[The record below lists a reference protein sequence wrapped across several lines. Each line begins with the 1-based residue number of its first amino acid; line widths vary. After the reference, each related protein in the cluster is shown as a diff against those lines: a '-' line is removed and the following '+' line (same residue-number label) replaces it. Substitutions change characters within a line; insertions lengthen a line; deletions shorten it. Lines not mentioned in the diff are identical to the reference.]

1 MRVDAAR
8 NRAKIVEAA
17 RVAFRT
23 RGYDAPLDDIAKAAG
38 VGPGTL
44 YRHFP
49 TRESLIDAAM
59 QAWAEGVNDAVGK
72 VLAEGGTSRELLLR
86 WFERYVELISVH
98 KGGPARITGAMEDDA
113 SPMRTKCQTLRA
125 AHSQVIE
132 QLGDDLRPG
141 VDPLQFARLVG
152 GIAGVADQGN
162 LPPESLR
169 PMLEVVVDG
178 LLAEPAGAKRT
189 PRRSVR

>member
-1 MRVDAAR
+1 MRADAAR
-8 NRAKIVEAA
+8 NRDKIIEAA

-49 TRESLIDAAM
+49 TRESLVDAVM
-59 QAWAEGVNDAVGK
+59 QAWVERVNDAVGK

-98 KGGPARITGAMEDDA
+98 KGGPAKITLAMEDDT
-113 SPMRTKCQTLRA
+113 SPMRTKCQILRA
-125 AHSQVIE
+125 ANAQIIE
-132 QLGDDLRPG
+132 QLGDNLRPG
-141 VDPLQFARLVG
+141 VDSLQFARLVG
-152 GIAGVADQGN
+152 GIASVVDQGN
-162 LPPESLR
+162 LPAESVR

-178 LLAEPAGAKRT
+178 LLG
-189 PRRSVR
+189 

>member
-1 MRVDAAR
+1 MRADAVR
-8 NRAKIVEAA
+8 NRDKIIEAA

-49 TRESLIDAAM
+49 TRESLLDAVM

-72 VLAEGGTSRELLLR
+72 VLAEGGTPRELLLR

-98 KGGPARITGAMEDDA
+98 KGGPAKITLAMEDDG

-125 AHSQVIE
+125 ANGQIINE
-132 QLGDDLRPG
+132 LGPALRPG
-141 VDPLQFARLVG
+141 VDSLQFARLVG
-152 GIAGVADQGN
+152 GIASVVDQGN
-162 LPPESLR
+162 LPAASVG

-178 LLAEPAGAKRT
+178 LL
-189 PRRSVR
+189 V

>member
-1 MRVDAAR
+1 MRADAVR
-8 NRAKIVEAA
+8 NRDKIVEAA

-49 TRESLIDAAM
+49 TRDALIDAVM
-59 QAWAEGVNDAVGK
+59 QAWVDRVNDAVGK
-72 VLAEGGTSRELLLR
+72 VLAEGGTPRELLLR
-86 WFERYVELISVH
+86 WFENYVDLISLH
-98 KGGPARITGAMEDDA
+98 KGGPARITMAMEDDT

-125 AHSQVIE
+125 ANAQIIE
-132 QLGDDLRPG
+132 ELGAGLRPG
-141 VDPLQFARLVG
+141 VDSLQFARLVG
-152 GIAGVADQGN
+152 GIASVVDQGN
-162 LPPESLR
+162 LPAASVQ

-178 LLAEPAGAKRT
+178 LL
-189 PRRSVR
+189 V

>member
-1 MRVDAAR
+1 MRADAAR
-8 NRAKIVEAA
+8 NRDKIVEAA

-23 RGYDAPLDDIAKAAG
+23 RGYEAPLDDIAKAAG
-38 VGPGTL
+38 VGAGTL

-59 QAWAEGVNDAVGK
+59 QAWVEEVNDAVGK

-86 WFERYVELISVH
+86 WFGRYVELISVH
-98 KGGPARITGAMEDDA
+98 KGGPAKITMAMEDDA
-113 SPMRTKCQTLRA
+113 SPMRTKCHTLRA
-125 AHSQVIE
+125 ANAQIIE

-141 VDPLQFARLVG
+141 VDSLQFARLVG
-152 GIAGVADQGN
+152 GIATVVDQGN
-162 LPPESLR
+162 LPAASVG

-178 LLAEPAGAKRT
+178 LL
-189 PRRSVR
+189 V